1 MLDGALVD
9 GMICGSVN
17 RYLLADI
24 LAAELEMDPVSKAPE
39 FRPPDDVKQQFRGIE
54 KAKKDR

>member
-1 MLDGALVD
+1 MEASPL
-9 GMICGSVN
+9 S
-17 RYLLADI
+17 
-24 LAAELEMDPVSKAPE
+24 AEAPE